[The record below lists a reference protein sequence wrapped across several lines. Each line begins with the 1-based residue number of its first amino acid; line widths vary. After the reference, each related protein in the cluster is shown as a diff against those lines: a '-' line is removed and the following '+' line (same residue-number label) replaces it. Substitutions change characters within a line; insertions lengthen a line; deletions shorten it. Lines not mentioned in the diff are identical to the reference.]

1 MITADLYVNTLV
13 AVATIISLILANYSM
28 INSKLSYI
36 QAKVE
41 DLDVRVKNIEQ
52 NLLSSNK

>member
-1 MITADLYVNTLV
+1 MITADLYVNTIV
-13 AVATIISLILANYSM
+13 AIATIISLILANYSM